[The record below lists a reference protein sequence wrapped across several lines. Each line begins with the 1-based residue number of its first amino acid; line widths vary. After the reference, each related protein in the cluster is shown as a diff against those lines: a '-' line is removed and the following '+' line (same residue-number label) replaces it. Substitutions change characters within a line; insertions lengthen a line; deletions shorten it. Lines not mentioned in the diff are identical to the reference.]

1 LKSKISIALVLVLC
15 VFNLQAQIDS
25 AFSKRDTAKMNYL
38 KEHTVTQT
46 KEETSGIKRLG
57 SIYGFGIYEAKK
69 NEMIVIKDLQANL
82 ATNNARQVFAKVP
95 GINIWESDQAGLQLG
110 VGGRGLS
117 PNRTSNFNTRQ
128 NGYDISADALGYPE
142 SYYTPP
148 IEALEQI
155 EVVRGASALQYGT
168 QFGGMLNFVMKK
180 GNADKP
186 IEVLTR
192 QTLGSFGFFGSFNS
206 IGGTIAK
213 GKLNYYAFFNHKQSN
228 GWRPNSGFTVNTYYA
243 YLSYKAS
250 AKLTLTTDYTHM
262 LYLAQ
267 QAGGLTDAQFES
279 DAQQSVRS
287 RNWFQVNWNLL
298 SVSLDYKFSDA
309 CKINSRTFGLLS
321 QRQSLGNL
329 SPPNV
334 ADLGFNRT
342 LIEGK
347 FANLGNETRL
357 LFHYKLFGKDQSL
370 LTGSRFY
377 YGTTRS
383 IQGDG
388 SNGSDA
394 DFEFLNPSHPE
405 NSDYLFTNINAS
417 WFAENIFRINARWSV
432 TPGLRAEYINTAST
446 GYYRIISKDF
456 AGNIIADTS
465 IYNQQNNIRSFIFG
479 GIGLSYKAN
488 LWLEVYANITQNYR
502 AVNFNDLRIANPN
515 IKVDPNMKDEHGFS
529 GDAGVRGVYKDIIN
543 YDVSVFLL
551 SYEDR
556 IGQILKADQPPLFQD
571 YRYRTNVADSRN
583 SGIECF
589 AELDAWRL
597 YKGKATKNKLLFF
610 TNLAWVRAI
619 YINSQDKSIEGNQVE
634 MAAPFM
640 GRAGLTYKFLGFAA
654 TLQGNYVAQHFTDA
668 TNAIKVSGGV
678 NGVIPAYSVV
688 DISIKYQIK
697 WFSLEASCNNLSKQ
711 LYFTR
716 RADAYPGPGII
727 SSDARSFYITLGF
740 KI

>member
-1 LKSKISIALVLVLC
+1 MKSKINIALVFVLC
-15 VFNLQAQIDS
+15 VINLHAQIDT
-25 AFSKRDTAKMNYL
+25 AFSKRDSSKMNYL

-46 KEETSGIKRLG
+46 KEETSGIRRLG

-95 GINIWESDQAGLQLG
+95 GLNIWESDQAGLQLG

-180 GNADKP
+180 GNTEKP
-186 IEVLTR
+186 IELTTR

-213 GKLNYYAFFNHKQSN
+213 GKLNYYAFFNHKQSE

-243 YLSYKAS
+243 YLSYKANE
-250 AKLTLTTDYTHM
+250 KLTLSTDYTHM
-262 LYLAQ
+262 VYLAQ
-267 QAGGLTDAQFES
+267 QAGGLTDAQFEN

-298 SVSLDYKFSDA
+298 SLSLDYKFSDGL
-309 CKINSRTFGLLS
+309 KLNSRTFGLLS
-321 QRQSLGNL
+321 QRLSLGNL

-347 FANLGNETRL
+347 FANVGNETRL
-357 LFHYKLFGKDQSL
+357 LYHYKLLGKNQSL

-388 SNGSDA
+388 SHGSDA
-394 DFEFLNPSHPE
+394 NFNFLNPSHPE

-417 WFAENIFRINARWSV
+417 WFAENIFRITARWSV

-456 AGNIIADTS
+456 AGNTIADTS
-465 IYNQQNNIRSFIFG
+465 IYNQQSNVRSFLFG
-479 GIGLSYKAN
+479 GVGVSYKAN
-488 LWLEVYANITQNYR
+488 IYLEFYANITQNYR
-502 AVNFNDLRIANPN
+502 AVNFNDLRIVNPN

-529 GDAGVRGVYKDIIN
+529 GDIGARGAYKDILN

-556 IGQILKADQPPLFQD
+556 IGQILKADQPPLYQD

-583 SGIECF
+583 SGLECF
-589 AELDAWRL
+589 AELDAIRWF
-597 YKGKATKNKLLFF
+597 KGKSAKAKLLFF
-610 TNLAWVRAI
+610 TNLAWVNAV
-619 YINSQDKSIEGNQVE
+619 YINAQDNAIEGNQVE

-640 GRAGLTYKFLGFAA
+640 GRAGISFKYHGLSA
-654 TLQGNYVAQHFTDA
+654 TLQGNYVAQHYTDA

-678 NGVIPAYSVV
+678 NGIIPAYSVA
-688 DISIKYQIK
+688 DFSINYHFKNFI
-697 WFSLEASCNNLSKQ
+697 FEASCNNLTNQK
-711 LYFTR
+711 YFTR

-727 SSDARSFYITLGF
+727 PSDARSFYITLGF